1 MIVTV
6 NIKFNGWGHCQ
17 NVFDAGGTMNNKNSS
32 TITKRAQNI
41 AHKTGV
47 IS

>member
-6 NIKFNGWGHCQ
+6 NTKFNVWATAKMCLMQ
-17 NVFDAGGTMNNKNSS
+17 AAMNNKSSS